1 MLPKGAFLRIVDN
14 SGAKLGQIIWTRF
27 GTAGV
32 GNVVK
37 LAIKEAKG
45 GKVSKG
51 QMKKAIVVETKTP
64 TRRPN
69 GAHYQSLRNTAVLVS
84 DKGNPLGNRVRS
96 LLGYE
101 FNRPRWKRISLLSKR
116 LF

>member
-1 MLPKGAFLRIVDN
+1 MKIVDN
-14 SGAKLGQIIWTRF
+14 SGARLGQIIWTRF
-27 GTAGV
+27 GTAGT

-45 GKVSKG
+45 GKVTKG
-51 QMKKAIVVETKTP
+51 QMKKAIVLETKYP

-69 GAHYQSLRNTAVLVS
+69 GAHYQSLRNTCLLVS

-96 LLGYE
+96 MLGFE
-101 FNRPRWKRISLLSKR
+101 FNRPRWKRISLLGKR

>member
-14 SGAKLGQIIWTRF
+14 SGARLGQIIWTRF
-27 GTAGV
+27 GTAGT

-45 GKVSKG
+45 GKVTKG
-51 QMKKAIVVETKTP
+51 QMKKAVVLETKYP

-69 GAHYQSLRNTAVLVS
+69 GAHYQSLRNTCLLVS

-96 LLGYE
+96 MLGFE
-101 FNRPRWKRISLLSKR
+101 FNRPRWKRISLLGKR